1 MQWIKRTFKLNC
13 ILSGNRGITLYQVSM
28 SCSKKNREK
37 LFCNRLIISAREKL
51 GMEGWFYTNG
61 LELKHKLQKKQMAE
75 GNIPKEATVVTA
87 KLQN

>member
-1 MQWIKRTFKLNC
+1 
-13 ILSGNRGITLYQVSM
+13 M